1 MLPKNSNSQQMI
13 RKGEYRLQAKWAAE
27 ERRDEE
33 GSLS

>member
-1 MLPKNSNSQQMI
+1 MI